1 MASNET
7 LPDGRMSFTEHL
19 EELRRRL
26 IICLVA
32 VGIGFLISYYFA
44 ERLFALLMRPL
55 IKVMPAGG
63 KLVFTAL
70 PEAFFTYFKVG
81 LIAGVALASPVIIY
95 QIWRFV
101 APGLYE
107 RERRRLLPIVLSSTL
122 FFLGGAL
129 FGYFVVFPFG
139 FKFFVSF
146 AGDYVRVMPSLRE
159 SLGFATWLLLVFGI
173 VFETPLV
180 ILILA
185 RLGIVDATKLRRNQ
199 KYAVLIIFIVAA
211 VLTPP
216 DLVSQLLMAVPL
228 LALYEMGIWIAKF
241 FGKKESAQ
249 SEGPV
254 TESAS

>member
-1 MASNET
+1 MASNDT

-26 IICLVA
+26 IISLIA
-32 VGIGFLISYYFA
+32 VGVGFVVSYSFA
-44 ERLFALLMRPL
+44 DRLFALLVRPL
-55 IKVMPAGG
+55 IKVMPPGE

-70 PEAFFTYFKVG
+70 PEAFFTYFKVA
-81 LIAGVALASPVIIY
+81 LIAGVAFASPVIIY
-95 QIWRFV
+95 QVWCFV

-107 RERRRLLPIVLSSTL
+107 RERRLLLPVVLSSTL

-139 FKFFVSF
+139 FKFFISF
-146 AGDYVRVMPSLRE
+146 AGDHVRVMPTLKE

-185 RLGIVDATKLRRNQ
+185 RLGIVNAAKLRRNQ

-211 VLTPP
+211 ILTPP

-228 LALYEMGIWIAKF
+228 LILYEMGIWIAKL
-241 FGKKESAQ
+241 FGKKPTAQ

>member
-1 MASNET
+1 MASTET
-7 LPDGRMSFTEHL
+7 PPDEKMSFTEHL

-32 VGIGFLISYYFA
+32 VGIGFILSSSFA

-55 IKVMPAGG
+55 IQVMPAGD

-70 PEAFFTYFKVG
+70 PEAFFTYFKLA
-81 LIAGVALASPVIIY
+81 LIAGVAFASPVIIY
-95 QIWRFV
+95 QAWRFI

-107 RERRRLLPIVLSSTL
+107 RERRALLPIVLLSTV

-139 FKFFVSF
+139 FKFFISF
-146 AGDYVRVMPSLRE
+146 AGNHIRVLPTLRE
-159 SLGFATWLLLVFGI
+159 SLGFDTWLLLVFGI
-173 VFETPLV
+173 VFETPIV

-185 RLGIVDATKLRRNQ
+185 RLGIVNAAKLRRNQ
-199 KYAVLIIFIVAA
+199 KYAVLIIFIIAA
-211 VLTPP
+211 ILTPP

-228 LALYEMGIWIAKF
+228 LILYEMGIWIAKF
-241 FGKKESAQ
+241 FGKKPSTQ
-249 SEGPV
+249 SEEQV

>member
-7 LPDGRMSFTEHL
+7 LSDGRMSFTEHL
-19 EELRRRL
+19 DELRRRL

-32 VGIGFLISYYFA
+32 VGIGFVISYYFS

-55 IKVMPAGG
+55 LKIMPAGD
-63 KLVFTAL
+63 KLVFIAL

-81 LIAGVALASPVIIY
+81 LIGGVALASPVIIY

-107 RERRRLLPIVLSSTL
+107 RERRRLLPIVLLSTL

-146 AGDYVRVMPSLRE
+146 ASDYVRVMPSLRE
-159 SLGFATWLLLVFGI
+159 SLAFATWLLLVFGI

-199 KYAVLIIFIVAA
+199 KYAVLIVFIVAA

-228 LALYEMGIWIAKF
+228 LALYEMGIWVAKF
-241 FGKKESAQ
+241 FGKKQAVQ
-249 SEGPV
+249 SEAPV

>member
-7 LPDGRMSFTEHL
+7 IPDGRMSFTEHL

-32 VGIGFLISYYFA
+32 VGIGFALSYSFA

-55 IKVMPAGG
+55 IKVMPAGE

-70 PEAFFTYFKVG
+70 PEAFFTYFKVA
-81 LIAGVALASPVIIY
+81 LIAGVAFASPVIIH
-95 QIWRFV
+95 QAWCFV
-101 APGLYE
+101 APGLYA
-107 RERRRLLPIVLSSTL
+107 RERRLLLPVVLSSTL

-129 FGYFVVFPFG
+129 FGYFVAFPFG
-139 FKFFVSF
+139 FKFFISF
-146 AGDYVRVMPSLRE
+146 AGDHIRVMPTLRE

-211 VLTPP
+211 ILTPP

-228 LALYEMGIWIAKF
+228 LILYEMGIWIAKL
-241 FGKKESAQ
+241 FGKKPSPE
-249 SEGPV
+249 SEGPL